1 MDVVIHHPGCDLE
14 DVLKKCPD
22 LTWNQVF
29 ITVNQ
34 LSRQGYVSVRVGNG
48 RTEPRHDAYSCAKEK
63 ELDAHDAPH
72 SMVHTRSSHG
82 SLDPIASPPERPSH
96 IPLGMTGFDTIVMT
110 LTTS

>member
-29 ITVNQ
+29 ITVDQ

-63 ELDAHDAPH
+63 ELDVLMMHLTRWCTPVLL
-72 SMVHTRSSHG
+72 MGLWTRSRH
-82 SLDPIASPPERPSH
+82 RPSDRRTFH
-96 IPLGMTGFDTIVMT
+96 LA
-110 LTTS
+110 